1 MTNRFDYILSYWIF
15 AWFILYI
22 YNIIPYSPKLALILA
37 LIFEICILLVMI
49 YNSVSIYYISLFSI
63 ITIFIKVLPLYILR
77 NEEINYD
84 KEIVYMISLFG
95 LYAIWLRIQ
104 KENAADFFTYQ
115 MNGLASGK
123 TTTPAI
129 SIIYPYMMKFL
140 SQ

>member
-22 YNIIPYSPKLALILA
+22 YNIIPYSPKLTLILA

-49 YNSVSIYYISLFSI
+49 YNKVSIYYISLFSI
-63 ITIFIKVLPLYILR
+63 ITILIKILPLYILR
-77 NEEINYD
+77 NKEINYD
-84 KEIVYMISLFG
+84 KEIVYMFSLFG
-95 LYAIWLRIQ
+95 LYAIWLRLQ

-115 MNGLASGK
+115 MSGLASGK
-123 TTTPAI
+123 ATTPAI